1 MKKSI
6 AKPGKLL
13 ILGLGNPGEQYMG
26 TPHNAGFLTIDKL
39 LETYNLKLETDSK
52 TKSEIAE
59 TKIGK
64 TKIILAEPQTFMNN
78 SGTAAKVLVSSFK
91 FPSFAKVPTLR
102 SGLRP
107 PKGVGATADRQV
119 SSSLWVIHDDID
131 LELGKIKIVRNRGSG
146 GHKGVEDI
154 IKKLKTKDFVR
165 FRVGTRPKRIPEK
178 RSKQLMNKFVASEFT
193 KSEQTL
199 FKKAIKRATEAVLLA
214 IEEGVEKSASI
225 YNR

>member
-26 TPHNAGFLTIDKL
+26 TPHNAGFLTVDKL
-39 LETYNLKLETDSK
+39 LETYNLKLETDRK

-59 TKIGK
+59 TKVGK
-64 TKIILAEPQTFMNN
+64 TKITFAEPQTFMNN
-78 SGTAAKVLVSSFK
+78 SGIAAKVLVSSFK
-91 FPSFAKVPTLR
+91 FKVL
-102 SGLRP
+102 
-107 PKGVGATADRQV
+107 
-119 SSSLWVIHDDID
+119 SSLWVIHDDID

-165 FRVGTRPKRIPEK
+165 FRVGTRPRRMPEK
-178 RSKQLMNKFVASEFT
+178 RSKQLMNKFVASDFT
-193 KSEQTL
+193 KTEQTL

-214 IEEGVEKSASI
+214 IEEGVEKAASI

>member
-6 AKPGKLL
+6 AKPKKLL

-26 TPHNAGFLTIDKL
+26 TPHNAGFLTVNALLAHYEVGTIKNSKL
-39 LETYNLKLETDSK
+39 HSEVAEH
-52 TKSEIAE
+52 KS
-59 TKIGK
+59 GK
-64 TKIILAEPQTFMNN
+64 TRLILAKPQTFMNN

-91 FPSFAKVPTLR
+91 FPSFAK
-102 SGLRP
+102 
-107 PKGVGATADRQV
+107 ATADRQV

-154 IKKLKTKDFVR
+154 IKKLKTKNFVR
-165 FRVGTRPKRIPEK
+165 FRVGTRPRRIPEK
-178 RSKQLMNKFVASEFT
+178 RSKQLMNKFVASDFT
-193 KSEQTL
+193 KAEQTL
-199 FKKAIKRATEAVLLA
+199 FKKSIKRTTEAVLLA

>member
-6 AKPGKLL
+6 AKPKKLL

-59 TKIGK
+59 TKVGK
-64 TKIILAEPQTFMNN
+64 TKITFAEPQTFMNN

-91 FPSFAKVPTLR
+91 FPSFAK
-102 SGLRP
+102 
-107 PKGVGATADRQV
+107 ATADRQV
-119 SSSLWVIHDDID
+119 SSSLWIIHDDID

-154 IKKLKTKDFVR
+154 IRKLKTKDFVR
-165 FRVGTRPKRIPEK
+165 FRVGTRPRRIPEK
-178 RSKQLMNKFVASEFT
+178 RSKQLMNKFVASDFT
-193 KSEQTL
+193 KAEQTL
-199 FKKAIKRATEAVLLA
+199 FKKSIKRTMEAVLLA

>member
-1 MKKSI
+1 
-6 AKPGKLL
+6 
-13 ILGLGNPGEQYMG
+13 MG

-64 TKIILAEPQTFMNN
+64 TKIIFAEPQTFMNN

-91 FPSFAKVPTLR
+91 FKI
-102 SGLRP
+102 
-107 PKGVGATADRQV
+107 

-165 FRVGTRPKRIPEK
+165 FRVGTRPRRIPKK
-178 RSKQLMNKFVASEFT
+178 RSKQLMNKFVASDFT
-193 KSEQTL
+193 KAEQTL
-199 FKKAIKRATEAVLLA
+199 FKKSIKRTMEAVLLA